1 MATMLAAGLP
11 VTRSLEVT
19 AGVINN
25 YLFSDSVRRV
35 RQGVE
40 QGRDLAGCMAADST
54 FPRLLTEMTGVGE
67 RSGNME
73 QTLTV
78 IGDYFDNEVS
88 VTTQRLLSLMALAV
102 ITVILLLAVYL
113 PMFTMYGSIA

>member
-1 MATMLAAGLP
+1 
-11 VTRSLEVT
+11 
-19 AGVINN
+19 
-25 YLFSDSVRRV
+25 
-35 RQGVE
+35 
-40 QGRDLAGCMAADST
+40 MAADPT

-88 VTTQRLLSLMALAV
+88 VTTQRLLSLMEPVRVLRRRGVPVPAA
-102 ITVILLLAVYL
+102 AAQQEQYQQ
-113 PMFTMYGSIA
+113 